1 MLQEHSPQLQN
12 LAKFI
17 RPFVWEFSR
26 NTLDFLARS
35 FIASFLKQG
44 LQIVLHNKS
53 AKEKFPF
60 VSKPFEIIYLYLKK
74 KIYECINVNTHF
86 EKVKQQKLFDC
97 IYLN

>member
-17 RPFVWEFSR
+17 RSFVWEFSR

-35 FIASFLKQG
+35 FIASFLKQS
-44 LQIVLHNKS
+44 LQISLQKKS

-60 VSKPFEIIYLYLKK
+60 VSKLFEIIYLYLQKK
-74 KIYECINVNTHF
+74 NMNV
-86 EKVKQQKLFDC
+86 
-97 IYLN
+97 

>member
-17 RPFVWEFSR
+17 RSFVWEFSR

-44 LQIVLHNKS
+44 LQISLQNKS
-53 AKEKFPF
+53 AKEKFTF
-60 VSKPFEIIYLYLKK
+60 RQQTIRNNLLVFAKK
-74 KIYECINVNTHF
+74 KYMNV
-86 EKVKQQKLFDC
+86 
-97 IYLN
+97 